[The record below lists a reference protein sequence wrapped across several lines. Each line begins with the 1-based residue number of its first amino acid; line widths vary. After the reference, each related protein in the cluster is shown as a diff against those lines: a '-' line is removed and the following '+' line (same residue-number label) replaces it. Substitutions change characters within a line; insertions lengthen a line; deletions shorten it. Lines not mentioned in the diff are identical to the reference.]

1 MLVLITV
8 CTFGTIALLILGVT
22 MRSEREIA
30 KERLQSFTSV
40 VSTTS
45 SGMDFDVKL
54 DLAFGERVAVPVLR
68 WLARIGMRFVPS
80 HAVRAIDEKLETAGR
95 PWNLGSTEFIG
106 LKVLSIAVLTPV
118 AFVAPRFI
126 DVSPFIEIV
135 LAVLIIFMGIILPD
149 YLLQREIN
157 IRQTKIRKALAD
169 TLDLLTVS
177 VQAGL
182 GLDGAMQ
189 KVAEKLK
196 GPLSDELE
204 RALQEMQIGKLRADA
219 LKDVAKR
226 AKVREL
232 STFVTAVCQAD
243 QLGVSIA
250 NVLRV
255 QSETLRAQRSQRA
268 REAGAKLPVK
278 MLFPLVF
285 FIFPAILIVI
295 AGPAVIQIGRA
306 LGIIK

>member
-1 MLVLITV
+1 
-8 CTFGTIALLILGVT
+8 

-30 KERLQSFTSV
+30 KERLQSFTSA

-45 SGMDFDVKL
+45 SGIEFDAKL
-54 DLAFGERVAVPVLR
+54 GLGFGERVVIPVLR
-68 WLARIGMRFVPS
+68 WFARIGMRFAPS

-95 PWNLGSTEFIG
+95 PWNLGATEFIG
-106 LKVLSIAVLTPV
+106 LKVLSIVVLTPV
-118 AFVAPRFI
+118 AFAAPGFVNVSRFT
-126 DVSPFIEIV
+126 EIV
-135 LAVLIIFMGIILPD
+135 LTVLIIFMGIILPD
-149 YLLQREIN
+149 YLLQRAIN
-157 IRQTKIRKALAD
+157 ARQAMIRKALAD

-189 KVAEKLK
+189 KVAEKLR
-196 GPLSDELE
+196 GPLSEELE

-219 LKDVAKR
+219 LKDMAKR

-278 MLFPLVF
+278 MLFPLTF
-285 FIFPAILIVI
+285 FIFPAILVVI
-295 AGPAVIQIGRA
+295 AGPAAIQIGRA